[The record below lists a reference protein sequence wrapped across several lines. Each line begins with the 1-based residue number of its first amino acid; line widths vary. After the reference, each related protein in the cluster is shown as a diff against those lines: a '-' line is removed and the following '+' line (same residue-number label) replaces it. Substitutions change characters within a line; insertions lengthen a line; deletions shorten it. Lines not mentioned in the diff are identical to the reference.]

1 MNNQPIQNS
10 NGIPKRLVAFAAV
23 LFVIFVLGLLW
34 LAGAQEQAA
43 AGGTFGF
50 MALLAFTAGLSMI
63 VLPCTLPLVFIIV
76 PLSAGKDY
84 KKGFFMALLFGLGL
98 TITISLYGVAMAY
111 VGQIFGISAA
121 TPWLL
126 VIAGVAAYLFGLSEL
141 DIFHLRL
148 PFAANIMPRSLQ
160 QKGDYTKSLF
170 LGLLLGNAGIGCPNP
185 LFYVLLFYIAG
196 TADVGAGALLGFIHG
211 AGRALPVILLTV
223 LAMFGLS
230 ATKVLSE
237 KRFAIEKFTAWLL
250 IIIGAFLIPAG
261 TFNLRGWWISASPPE
276 LGAWGLALGLIILPM
291 VVKLFIKKPQ
301 QTL

>member
-1 MNNQPIQNS
+1 MNDQLPNQNVV
-10 NGIPKRLVAFAAV
+10 PKKLVALATI
-23 LFVIFVLGLLW
+23 LFIVFVLGLLW
-34 LAGAQEQAA
+34 LAGVQEQAA

-50 MALLAFTAGLSMI
+50 MALLAFAAGLSMI

-76 PLSAGKDY
+76 PLAAGKEY
-84 KKGFFMALLFGLGL
+84 KKGFLMALLFGLGL
-98 TITISLYGVAMAY
+98 TITISLYGMAMAY

-126 VIAGVAAYLFGLSEL
+126 MIAGLAAYLFGLSEL
-141 DIFHLRL
+141 GVFHLRL

-211 AGRALPVILLTV
+211 TGRAFPVILLTI
-223 LAMFGLS
+223 LAMFGFS

-237 KRFAIEKFTAWLL
+237 KRFAIERFTAWLL

-261 TFNLRGWWISASPPE
+261 IFNLRGWWISATPPD
-276 LGAWGLALGLIILPM
+276 LGAWGLAIGLIILPL
-291 VVKLFIKKPQ
+291 VVKLFVKKQP
-301 QTL
+301 TL